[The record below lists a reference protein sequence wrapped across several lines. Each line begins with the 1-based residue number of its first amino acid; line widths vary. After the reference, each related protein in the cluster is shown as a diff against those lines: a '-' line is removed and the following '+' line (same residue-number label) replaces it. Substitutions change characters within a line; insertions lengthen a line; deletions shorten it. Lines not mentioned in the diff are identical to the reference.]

1 MILVIVES
9 PSKCKKIEEYLGENY
24 KVIASFGH
32 IREIK
37 TIKNIDIQNNFQ
49 TNYEI
54 IEEKKQIIKNIQKEI
69 NKSVDIILATDND
82 NEGEAIAWHICEVFN
97 LPIELT
103 KRITFNE
110 ITYSAIQNSIKNP
123 RFINMNIVFSQQT
136 RQILDILIGFTISP
150 ILWKNISCKSKIPL
164 SAGRCQTP
172 ALKLIYDNFLELTK
186 YKNNNGISYY
196 KTTGY
201 FTKLCL
207 PFELDKDF
215 ELYEDIDY
223 FLKGSVNHHHK
234 MIINEPKLKIN
245 SSPQPFITS
254 TIQQYINN
262 ELHLSPKETM
272 KICQELYEKGFITY
286 MRTNTK
292 KYSNEF
298 IQSVDNYLK
307 NKWNSKISS
316 DENKINNINISLFKD
331 KQQKEEEE
339 TNHEAIRPTNIFL
352 NEYCLK
358 EGKID
363 NDNHSQDFKNLSIK
377 TRKIYNII
385 WRNSIQSCMD
395 DCKYVD
401 INIKINAFQKN
412 NFKYN
417 TTKIIYEGWKK
428 FDKKK
433 DVLTSKEYD
442 FFISLKEMQQMKQK
456 INDCNN
462 CNDCN
467 DCNDYINIDY
477 IKIISEENK
486 KEIKSH
492 YNEAGLIKKLEEF
505 GIGRPSTYSMLVDKI
520 QERKY
525 VVKENINGY
534 EKECVSLIL
543 QKNELQ
549 EKKIIKIFGN
559 EKNKLIITPLG
570 NIVIEFLIT
579 HYDNLFNYEYT
590 KHMEF
595 FLDEIEK
602 GKKKKEE
609 ICFLCNEELLK
620 SIEIAKNSNYK
631 KSSTIQIDD
640 KHSFIIGKNGPVVKK
655 TEDDGK
661 VIFISVCKEL
671 DIKKIENGNIDDI
684 IEKTN
689 ITSLN
694 IGFYNDEELIL
705 KKGKY
710 GIYVVYGNNKK
721 PLSCFGNRPLENI
734 SYNEV
739 IDILQKNENITKY
752 NDDTNVDM
760 NERSIKK
767 FIRQISENISI
778 RNGKY
783 GNYIFFKKKTMKIPK
798 FYKLDG
804 FRENVISCDL
814 KNIQNWIYEKYNIN

>member
-9 PSKCKKIEEYLGENY
+9 PSKCKKIEEYLGEDY

-37 TIKNIDIQNNFQ
+37 TIKNIDIQNDFK

-69 NKSVDIILATDND
+69 NKSVDIILGTDND

-97 LPIELT
+97 LPIEST

-150 ILWKNISCKSKIPL
+150 ILWKNISCKSKNPL

-172 ALKLIYDNFLELTK
+172 ALKIIYDNFLEL
-186 YKNNNGISYY
+186 KNNNGISYY

-201 FTKLCL
+201 FTKLCV

-215 ELYEDIDY
+215 ELHEDIDF
-223 FLKGSVNHHHK
+223 FLKGSVSHDHK
-234 MIINEPKLKIN
+234 MIINEPKIKIS
-245 SSPQPFITS
+245 SSPEPFITS

-262 ELHLSPKETM
+262 ELQLSPKETM

-298 IQSVDNYLK
+298 IKSVDNYLK
-307 NKWNSKISS
+307 IKWNLKISS
-316 DENKINNINISLFKD
+316 DENKINNINISSLN
-331 KQQKEEEE
+331 KQQKEQDSQSIQKSQDFFGEEE

-352 NEYCLK
+352 NEYSLK
-358 EGKID
+358 EGKIEND
-363 NDNHSQDFKNLSIK
+363 NDIQDFKNLSIK
-377 TRKIYNII
+377 TMKIYNII

-395 DCKYVD
+395 DSKYND
-401 INIKINAFQKN
+401 INIKIIGFQKN

-433 DVLTSKEYD
+433 EILASKEYD
-442 FFISLKEMQQMKQK
+442 FFISLREMQQIKQK
-456 INDCNN
+456 R
-462 CNDCN
+462 
-467 DCNDYINIDY
+467 NDYISVDY

-492 YNEAGLIKKLEEF
+492 YNEAKLIKKLEEF

-543 QKNELQ
+543 QKNELE

-579 HYDNLFNYEYT
+579 NYDNLFNYEYT

-620 SIEIAKNSNYK
+620 TIEITKYK
-631 KSSTIQIDD
+631 KSSIQIDD

-661 VIFISVCKEL
+661 VIFISVRKEL
-671 DIKKIENGNIDDI
+671 DITKIENGNINDI

-739 IDILQKNENITKY
+739 IDILQKNENE
-752 NDDTNVDM
+752 
-760 NERSIKK
+760 NENENEKEKK

-778 RNGKY
+778 RNGKF

-798 FYKLDG
+798 FYKLNG
-804 FRENVISCDL
+804 FKENIIACDL

>member
-9 PSKCKKIEEYLGENY
+9 PSKCTKIEEYLGEDY

-37 TIKNIDIQNNFQ
+37 TIKNIDIQNDFK

-69 NKSVDIILATDND
+69 NKSVDIILGTDND

-97 LPIELT
+97 LPIEST

-150 ILWKNISCKSKIPL
+150 ILWKNISCKSKNPL

-172 ALKLIYDNFLELTK
+172 ALKIIYDNFLEL
-186 YKNNNGISYY
+186 KNNNGISYY

-201 FTKLCL
+201 FTKLCV

-215 ELYEDIDY
+215 ELHEDIDF
-223 FLKGSVNHHHK
+223 FLKGSVSHDHK
-234 MIINEPKLKIN
+234 MIINEPKIKIS
-245 SSPQPFITS
+245 SSPEPFITS

-262 ELHLSPKETM
+262 ELQLSPKETM

-298 IQSVDNYLK
+298 IKSVDNYLK
-307 NKWNSKISS
+307 IKWNLKISS
-316 DENKINNINISLFKD
+316 DENKINNINISSLN
-331 KQQKEEEE
+331 KQQKEQDSQSIQKSQDFFGEEE

-352 NEYCLK
+352 NEYSLK
-358 EGKID
+358 EGKIEND
-363 NDNHSQDFKNLSIK
+363 NDIQDFKNLSIK
-377 TRKIYNII
+377 TMKIYNII

-395 DCKYVD
+395 DSKYND
-401 INIKINAFQKN
+401 INIKIIGFQKN

-433 DVLTSKEYD
+433 EILASKEYD
-442 FFISLKEMQQMKQK
+442 FFISLREMQQIKQK
-456 INDCNN
+456 R
-462 CNDCN
+462 
-467 DCNDYINIDY
+467 NDYISVDY

-492 YNEAGLIKKLEEF
+492 YNEAKLIKKLEEF

-543 QKNELQ
+543 QKNELE

-579 HYDNLFNYEYT
+579 NYDNLFNYEYT

-620 SIEIAKNSNYK
+620 TIEITKYK
-631 KSSTIQIDD
+631 KSSIQIDD

-661 VIFISVCKEL
+661 VIFISVRKEL
-671 DIKKIENGNIDDI
+671 DITKIENGNINDI

-739 IDILQKNENITKY
+739 IDILQKNENE
-752 NDDTNVDM
+752 
-760 NERSIKK
+760 NENENEKEKK

-778 RNGKY
+778 RNGKF

-798 FYKLDG
+798 FYKLNG
-804 FRENVISCDL
+804 FKENIIACDL